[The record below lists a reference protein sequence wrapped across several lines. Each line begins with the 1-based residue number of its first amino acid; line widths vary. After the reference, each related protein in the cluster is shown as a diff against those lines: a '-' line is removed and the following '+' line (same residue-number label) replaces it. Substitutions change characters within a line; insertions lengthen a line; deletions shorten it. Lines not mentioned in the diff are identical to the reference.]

1 MVCLAVLVKVS
12 VTLFR
17 CHHIDYYFFQ
27 LDVMVSKEQ
36 EETMDDLVKN
46 ISDNLIKFDVSIRH
60 ILGDPGP
67 AGFPG
72 TQGKFK

>member
-1 MVCLAVLVKVS
+1 VIVVLMVCLAVLVKVS

-36 EETMDDLVKN
+36 EETMDDLVKKN
-46 ISDNLIKFDVSIRH
+46 
-60 ILGDPGP
+60 
-67 AGFPG
+67 
-72 TQGKFK
+72 Q